1 MATEILIKHTESG
14 LTKKGFYGFSWTY
27 FFFGWLV
34 PIFRGETST
43 GFLHLLL
50 YIITFGIYH
59 IFGCFKYNE
68 QYMSRMITN
77 GWALAGSE
85 KENRW
90 AAAELGITYDSNVE
104 EEKTTTSDKEITSNE
119 TPETS
124 EDKLQNLA
132 NMKEKGLINEDEF
145 NSKKEEILK
154 NM

>member
-1 MATEILIKHTESG
+1 
-14 LTKKGFYGFSWTY
+14 
-27 FFFGWLV
+27 
-34 PIFRGETST
+34 
-43 GFLHLLL
+43 
-50 YIITFGIYH
+50 
-59 IFGCFKYNE
+59 
-68 QYMSRMITN
+68 MSRMITN

-85 KENRW
+85 EENRW
-90 AAAELGITYDSNVE
+90 AEAELGITYDSNVE

>member
-1 MATEILIKHTESG
+1 M
-14 LTKKGFYGFSWTY
+14 
-27 FFFGWLV
+27 
-34 PIFRGETST
+34 
-43 GFLHLLL
+43 
-50 YIITFGIYH
+50 
-59 IFGCFKYNE
+59 N
-68 QYMSRMITN
+68 RMITN
-77 GWALAGSE
+77 GWELAGSE